1 MNFLILIRNQILV
14 CIDFIFFVRPSEI
27 PFQCSMLM
35 LLLFATIHKD
45 TIKLV
50 TIREV
55 SAAVWRNNGT
65 FFFFFTSCTA
75 EAKQKFNIS
84 DVKHVTHG
92 PCAFSREFR
101 FSISSQLTV
110 GYIVLWIFRPSNLKS
125 KYFFCHLSA

>member
-55 SAAVWRNNGT
+55 SAAVWRNNSN
-65 FFFFFTSCTA
+65 FFFLPSCTA

-84 DVKHVTHG
+84 DVKHATHG
-92 PCAFSREFR
+92 PCASSRAFR
-101 FSISSQLTV
+101 FSMSSQLTV
-110 GYIVLWIFRPSNLKS
+110 GYIVL
-125 KYFFCHLSA
+125 